1 LLRCNRIR
9 DTETQNV
16 SEVTNEE
23 LKMTETARQRPEF
36 RNINAISDLPTYR
49 LPAAGWVSIL
59 HRVSG
64 ALMFVLMPFI
74 IWMFDNSITS
84 EISFA
89 SFAAAFS
96 VGIGFVPGWFF
107 KLVALAIIWAYLHHF
122 IAGIRHLY
130 MDVFHAVTK
139 EFGKSSAIVTLVLS
153 LGLTAVL
160 AAKLFGLY

>member
-1 LLRCNRIR
+1 
-9 DTETQNV
+9 
-16 SEVTNEE
+16 
-23 LKMTETARQRPEF
+23 MTEAARKRPEF
-36 RNINAISDLPTYR
+36 RNINALSDLPNYR

-59 HRVSG
+59 HRGSG
-64 ALMFVLMPFI
+64 ALMFLLMPFI
-74 IWMFDNSITS
+74 IWMFDSSITS

-89 SFAAAFS
+89 KFAAAFN
-96 VGIGFVPGWFF
+96 VGLGFIPGWFM

-130 MDVFHAVTK
+130 MDTFHAVTK
-139 EFGKSSAIVTLVLS
+139 EFGKSSAVATLVLS